1 MTQHPPPPI
10 QNVTYT
16 PQRLVP
22 NAHHGRIA
30 IIQHLSTTPNTAAG
44 VFQAGCT
51 DSFSRAHF
59 MLGKR
64 QYSCLQ
70 SLNYCLCCLITKGSK
85 VGKPNS
91 AACNRSLTA
100 HEQRQQIPDGRIQ
113 LRQQPTHQTCVT
125 ERKKITFLFSLQ
137 MFGFLK
143 LRNRPAAL
151 KLPKAVIRSEA
162 SKEAF
167 MQILTLKPGAR
178 HKGPKIHAVREHNRN
193 ASPTEKTHCKA
204 LHSAPPQH
212 SLHTEQLL

>member
-1 MTQHPPPPI
+1 MWRRNNTRDTTFLPI

-16 PQRLVP
+16 PQRLIL
-22 NAHHGRIA
+22 NAHRGRIA
-30 IIQHLSTTPNTAAG
+30 IIQHLSATPNTAAA

-113 LRQQPTHQTCVT
+113 LRQQLTHQTL
-125 ERKKITFLFSLQ
+125 KKNHFSFFFLF
-137 MFGFLK
+137 
-143 LRNRPAAL
+143 
-151 KLPKAVIRSEA
+151 
-162 SKEAF
+162 
-167 MQILTLKPGAR
+167 
-178 HKGPKIHAVREHNRN
+178 
-193 ASPTEKTHCKA
+193 HCR
-204 LHSAPPQH
+204 Q
-212 SLHTEQLL
+212 